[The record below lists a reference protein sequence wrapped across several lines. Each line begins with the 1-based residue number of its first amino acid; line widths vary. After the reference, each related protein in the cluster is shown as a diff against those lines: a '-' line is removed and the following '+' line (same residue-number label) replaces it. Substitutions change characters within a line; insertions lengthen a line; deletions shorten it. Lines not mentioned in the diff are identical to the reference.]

1 MLTCFFRLLSSFI
14 RKQTPKQIKMAD
26 QILAEDK
33 HVPMFKVR
41 NCIFERQVG
50 RIVEAVEERFQ
61 PATSRR
67 LIDRAPLASSFSL
80 QPPCLEKKHLSL
92 PFRRSSPTSR
102 TSSTSPE
109 EPPRTPSASRSG
121 CSRTPLPVR
130 SYFFWRER
138 ERESACLFSPSSSFV
153 SFVERP
159 CENSRKEPLVR
170 PQITKTSQA
179 PRRTW
184 APSATTSSPRS

>member
-130 SYFFWRER
+130 SFFFWRER
-138 ERESACLFSPSSSFV
+138 ERKSMPVFFPLPLLSSLLSRGRAKTHEKNHSFDLKSPK
-153 SFVERP
+153 P
-159 CENSRKEPLVR
+159 
-170 PQITKTSQA
+170 
-179 PRRTW
+179 PRRHGVHG
-184 APSATTSSPRS
+184 RRRR